1 MVSVDAAVVAKITR
15 NGETFEILVDPE
27 KALAYRRGQ
36 QYSIESLLAVNQVFK
51 DSKKGDRASSSDLEK
66 AFGST
71 DTFKVAESILKHGE
85 LQLTTEQRRKMV
97 EEKRLQVANYIS
109 KQGVDPKTK
118 LPHPVQR
125 ILNAMEEARV
135 NIDPFKPA
143 DQQSKDIVE
152 AIRPIIPI
160 SIERLEVAIRIPMQY
175 AGKASAVV
183 HKMAPVQK
191 EEWKSDSWIAVI
203 EIPAGMQADIYQRLN
218 DLTAGTVEVKIVKE
232 IKA

>member
-1 MVSVDAAVVAKITR
+1 MTSKPSRPQWQLSFSGFYSHETISFMVSVDAAVVAKITR

-143 DQQSKDIVE
+143 
-152 AIRPIIPI
+152 R
-160 SIERLEVAIRIPMQY
+160 
-175 AGKASAVV
+175 
-183 HKMAPVQK
+183 
-191 EEWKSDSWIAVI
+191 
-203 EIPAGMQADIYQRLN
+203 
-218 DLTAGTVEVKIVKE
+218 
-232 IKA
+232 